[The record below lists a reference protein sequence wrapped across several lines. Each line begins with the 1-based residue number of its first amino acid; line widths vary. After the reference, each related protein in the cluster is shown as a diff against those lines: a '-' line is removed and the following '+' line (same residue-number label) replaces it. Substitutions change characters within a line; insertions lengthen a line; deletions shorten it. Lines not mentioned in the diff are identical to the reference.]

1 MILFSKNGKVA
12 CSGLLAGFIL
22 SLFVGAQNLRAAEED
37 KWKIICQ
44 QKNDPQSCHIEQRLF
59 LNKSIDGNDK
69 NVGQIL
75 SVSVFYTGAEERRP
89 FIVMQLPL
97 GVDLQAGMVLQIDQ
111 SPEMKAPFSKCT
123 KAGCEVQ
130 SLLTEALLTDLK
142 KGNTLKVGF
151 RPFGIS
157 RTMVVKADLN
167 GFTRAFSWLD

>member
-1 MILFSKNGKVA
+1 MIGFSQVGKMITM
-12 CSGLLAGFIL
+12 SLLAALIL
-22 SLFVGAQNLRAAEED
+22 SFFIGTQSSHAADDD
-37 KWKIICQ
+37 KWKVVCKE
-44 QKNDPQSCHIEQRLF
+44 KNDPRSCHIEQRLF
-59 LNKSIDGNDK
+59 LNKLIDGTDK

-75 SVSVFYTGAEERRP
+75 SVRVFYTGKETRKP

-123 KAGCEVQ
+123 KEGCEVQ

-151 RPFGIS
+151 RPFGIT
-157 RTMVVKADLN
+157 RTMVVKADLV